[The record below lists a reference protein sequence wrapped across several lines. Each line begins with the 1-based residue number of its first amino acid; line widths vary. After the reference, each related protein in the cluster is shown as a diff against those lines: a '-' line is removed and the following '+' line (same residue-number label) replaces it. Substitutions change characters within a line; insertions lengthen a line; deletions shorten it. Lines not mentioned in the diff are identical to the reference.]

1 MAPFIRCEN
10 LVKIYKVADLERVA
24 LQGLDLEVAAGE
36 TVGIVGPSGA
46 GKSTLLHILGGLDRP
61 SAGKVKVGDR
71 DLVKMSDRD
80 LDTYRLQ
87 EVGFLWQIPA
97 RNLVPY
103 LTIRENVQLPMLI
116 AGNAATEREARTRA
130 LLAQVGLWEHQNHR
144 PVELSGG
151 QQQRAALAVALA
163 NAPRLLLADEPTG
176 ELDSESAREIYRML
190 RQLSGAYG
198 LTTLIVTHDP
208 QVIHHADRV
217 VAIRDGRVSTETIRR
232 EGDWLQSQMRV
243 PKEAPAGYKE
253 YVVVD
258 PSGRLHVPRPLL
270 EKVGITDRAEVEVR
284 EDGIV
289 LRAVGRI
296 DHPSQTGKRE
306 PRP

>member
-1 MAPFIRCEN
+1 MAAFIRCEN
-10 LVKIYKVADLERVA
+10 LVKIYTVADIERVA

-36 TVGIVGPSGA
+36 MLGIVGPSGA

-61 SAGKVKVGDR
+61 SAGKVEVGDR
-71 DLVKMSDRD
+71 DLGKMSDRE
-80 LDTYRLQ
+80 LDAYRLQ

-103 LTIRENVQLPMLI
+103 LTVWENVQLPMLL
-116 AGNAATEREARTRA
+116 AGQRAQEREARARA
-130 LLAQVGLWEHQNHR
+130 LLEQVGLWEHRHHR

-190 RQLSGAYG
+190 RQLNETYG

-208 QVIHHADRV
+208 QVIRYADRV
-217 VAIRDGRVSTETIRR
+217 VAIRDGRVSTETIHK
-232 EGDWLQSQMRV
+232 EGDWVRALARA
-243 PKEAPAGYKE
+243 PEAAAGYEE

-258 PSGRLHVPRPLL
+258 PSGRLQVPRPLL
-270 EKVGITDRAEVEVR
+270 EKVGITDRAVVEVR
-284 EDGIV
+284 EEGIL
-289 LRAVGRI
+289 LRAVRRS
-296 DHPSQTGKRE
+296 DNPSRKEE
-306 PRP
+306 PRL

>member
-1 MAPFIRCEN
+1 MAAFIRCEN

-24 LQGLDLEVAAGE
+24 LQGLDLEVAKGE
-36 TVGIVGPSGA
+36 MLGIVGPSGA

-61 SAGKVKVGDR
+61 SAGKVEVGSR
-71 DLVKMSDRD
+71 DLGKMSDRE
-80 LDTYRLQ
+80 LDAYRLQ

-103 LTIRENVQLPMLI
+103 LTVWENVQLPMLL
-116 AGNAATEREARTRA
+116 AGRRAQEREARARA
-130 LLAQVGLWEHQNHR
+130 LLEQVGLWEHRRHR

-163 NAPRLLLADEPTG
+163 NAPPLLLADEPTG

-190 RQLSGAYG
+190 RQLSEMYG

-208 QVIHHADRV
+208 QVIRYADRV
-217 VAIRDGRVSTETIRR
+217 VAIRDGRVSTETIRQ
-232 EGDWLQSQMRV
+232 EGDWVRTLARASEEV
-243 PKEAPAGYKE
+243 AGYEE

-270 EKVGITDRAEVEVR
+270 EKVGITDRAVVEVR
-284 EDGIV
+284 EEGIL
-289 LRAVGRI
+289 LRAVGRR
-296 DHPSQTGKRE
+296 DNPSRKEE

>member
-1 MAPFIRCEN
+1 MAPFVRCEN

-24 LQGLDLEVAAGE
+24 LQGLDLEVRAGE
-36 TVGIVGPSGA
+36 MLGIVGPSGA

-61 SAGKVKVGDR
+61 SAGRVEVDGQ

-80 LDTYRLQ
+80 LDAYRLR

-103 LTIRENVQLPMLI
+103 LTVWENVQLPMLM
-116 AGNAATEREARTRA
+116 AGERAQEREARARA
-130 LLAQVGLWEHQNHR
+130 LLAQVGLWEHRRHR

-176 ELDSESAREIYRML
+176 ELDSESARGIYELL
-190 RQLSGAYG
+190 RQLNEAYG

-208 QVIHHADRV
+208 QVIHYADRV
-217 VAIRDGRVSTETIRR
+217 VAIRDGRVSTETIRK
-232 EGDWLQSQMRV
+232 EGDWVRTLVR
-243 PKEAPAGYKE
+243 APAGYEE

-258 PSGRLHVPRPLL
+258 PSGRLHLPRPLL
-270 EKVGITDRAEVEVR
+270 EKVGITDRVVVEVR
-284 EDGIV
+284 DGEIV
-289 LRAVGRI
+289 LRPARRGEKS
-296 DHPSQTGKRE
+296 PLPEQGKEDRGQ
-306 PRP
+306 